1 MRFLLSLIRNCFI
14 LSFILRFITVLL
26 LSRLHYRFAE
36 SVFSPFTVLVVMFLV
51 FTVIYWYILAF
62 LFIFMIFFYLKSYCK
77 NG

>member
-62 LFIFMIFFYLKSYCK
+62 LFIFMIFFFI
-77 NG
+77 